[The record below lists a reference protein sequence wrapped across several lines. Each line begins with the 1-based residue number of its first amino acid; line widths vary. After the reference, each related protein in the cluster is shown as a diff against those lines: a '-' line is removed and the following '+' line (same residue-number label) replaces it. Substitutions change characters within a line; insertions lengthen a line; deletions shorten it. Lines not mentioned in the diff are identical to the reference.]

1 MEQETAMATDIFARI
16 EHSRTADEVVHQIEI
31 LVLEGI
37 LRVGDRLPG
46 ERELAKQFDVSRP
59 ILREALKVLES
70 RGLLNTQHGG
80 GTLSP
85 MSSARFL
92 PSR

>member
-1 MEQETAMATDIFARI
+1 MATDIFARI
-16 EHSRTADEVVHQIEI
+16 EHSRTADEVVHQIEV

-59 ILREALKVLES
+59 ILREALKVLEG
-70 RGLLNTQHGG
+70 RGLSTHSTAGEPS
-80 GTLSP
+80 SP
-85 MSSARFL
+85 M
-92 PSR
+92 